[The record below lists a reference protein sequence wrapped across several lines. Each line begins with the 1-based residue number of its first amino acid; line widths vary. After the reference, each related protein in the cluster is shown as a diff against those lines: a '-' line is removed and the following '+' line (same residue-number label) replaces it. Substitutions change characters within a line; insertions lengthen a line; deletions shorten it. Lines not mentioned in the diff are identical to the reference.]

1 MKVMGSQIIAIY
13 IVFLI
18 VWCCYIGF
26 ETEKKT
32 LVNWLIILL
41 VGLLVVI
48 SPTITVI
55 GLVNYNA
62 MPEEFLAGFLMSCLI
77 TILEAI
83 LLICAVRQKS
93 IVIDDKDSSKSEALI
108 LQNITQE
115 KISGKLLEDIQQR
128 AIPQE
133 EAINRKVKEEEN
145 NILKIAKSDYKKL
158 KAQLIEYA
166 SSEGYTT
173 LGSDKTITYYFAPDS
188 NISKW
193 VYNYGY
199 KLGKSM
205 AINLGLIEY
214 SPANPEQW
222 SLYISEITTLGK
234 GDNISITPVLLS
246 NKSSDLE
253 INFPILT
260 QDKQLDLGL
269 SVSLKLKCF
278 IIF

>member
-1 MKVMGSQIIAIY
+1 M
-13 IVFLI
+13 
-18 VWCCYIGF
+18 
-26 ETEKKT
+26 
-32 LVNWLIILL
+32 
-41 VGLLVVI
+41 
-48 SPTITVI
+48 
-55 GLVNYNA
+55 
-62 MPEEFLAGFLMSCLI
+62 
-77 TILEAI
+77 
-83 LLICAVRQKS
+83 
-93 IVIDDKDSSKSEALI
+93 
-108 LQNITQE
+108 
-115 KISGKLLEDIQQR
+115 
-128 AIPQE
+128 
-133 EAINRKVKEEEN
+133 
-145 NILKIAKSDYKKL
+145 